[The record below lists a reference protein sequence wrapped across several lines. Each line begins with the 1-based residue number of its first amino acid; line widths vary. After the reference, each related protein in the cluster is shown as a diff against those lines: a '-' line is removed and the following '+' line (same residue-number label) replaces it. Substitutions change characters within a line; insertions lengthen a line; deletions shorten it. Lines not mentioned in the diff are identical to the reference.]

1 MFTRTPPKQQ
11 QGIATVLIVLLIA
24 VSLTA
29 AVLAGIQYNRSAQE
43 QAISLHAQTA
53 AQSKAWETAEAL
65 RIYFEELS
73 DISSLSGQ
81 TNLPINIISDSD
93 LKATLVAAYKESDS
107 PLQIEVKITA
117 EAHKDTKAHAISTL
131 NVVYELTPDPASP
144 SGSDQCPS
152 SSGVDLAGDTDISGG
167 IKIYVDQGRTYD
179 ISVDGNVTIGGVS
192 INGSDG
198 LGGINS
204 IRSTNSINFTGGTST
219 FFEKLHANCD
229 IKLASGASGAD
240 IIYARNNI
248 CLENTATPPA
258 GRYNAEVKANGSV
271 YIKGGQWGHVMALAG
286 KSEQRCPAT
295 ATKYCSPPSAPGV
308 SLAPKPTTRNITTY
322 GTIQS
327 ESSTNSLGVLK
338 ADGNLFTA
346 HGMNFQAAHI
356 GGTCSG
362 PVCDDISPPSHF
374 SLTPVP
380 LVEIKP
386 DTIDISKLEP
396 YANYIFEHDG
406 TNILVKVKNVASILD
421 GTYSLTHKT
430 INYNVV
436 ANFICLEGN
445 PDICHGPI
453 AEGTW
458 TGDTNAISYN
468 EYRKEWT
475 IKGQLAPG
483 FVIFKGNLVLDTGTF
498 TNSFA
503 ATGNAKTTGDLK
515 VYALN
520 YSGYNGKRGDRTF
533 APHGVCNYSK
543 FPVLYPTN
551 LSGLYPTNLCDTSS
565 QTFNYAAIAGYGNNG
580 LITGGDISLGAG
592 NKIFGAVQAGGAF
605 SGSGS
610 TTVHGFI
617 SGLGITQ
624 HTFGGGFTIN
634 LKDLPEGY
642 DPGGGKSTSCPDSSD
657 DQPYIATIRWS
668 RYK

>member
-1 MFTRTPPKQQ
+1 MLTRTPPKQQ

-65 RIYFEELS
+65 RIYFEDLS

-93 LKATLVAAYKESDS
+93 LEATLVAAYKESDS
-107 PLQIEVKITA
+107 PLQIEVEITA

-144 SGSDQCPS
+144 SGSDQCIS
-152 SSGVDLAGDTDISGG
+152 SSSVDLAGDTDISGG
-167 IKIYVDQGRTYD
+167 INIRVDQGRTYD
-179 ISVDGNVTIGGVS
+179 ISVDGNLTIGGVS
-192 INGSDG
+192 IDGSNG

-286 KSEQRCPAT
+286 KSEQSCPAT
-295 ATKYCSPPSAPGV
+295 ATKYCSPPSPPGV
-308 SLAPKPTTRNITTY
+308 SLAPVPTTKNITTY

-327 ESSTNSLGVLK
+327 SSSTDPLGVLK
-338 ADGNLFTA
+338 ADGNLITA
-346 HGMNFQAAHI
+346 NKMKFQAAHI

-362 PVCDDISPPSHF
+362 PVCGDISPPRHF

-436 ANFICLEGN
+436 ANFICLKDDPE
-445 PDICHGPI
+445 ICHGPI
-453 AEGTW
+453 AEGYW
-458 TGDTNAISYN
+458 TGDKNAISYN
-468 EYRKEWT
+468 EDRKEWA
-475 IKGQLAPG
+475 IHGKLAPG
-483 FVIFKGNLVLDTGTF
+483 FVIFKGNLVLESGTF
-498 TNSFA
+498 YNSFA
-503 ATGNAKTTGDLK
+503 ATGNAKTGGDLT

-533 APHGVCNYSK
+533 APYGVCNYLE
-543 FPVLYPTN
+543 FPV
-551 LSGLYPTNLCDTSS
+551 LYPTNLCDTSL

-580 LITGGDISLGAG
+580 LITGGDISLGAR
-592 NKIFGAVQAGGAF
+592 NMIFGAVQAGGAF

-624 HTFGGGFTIN
+624 HTFGGGFTID

-642 DPGGGKSTSCPDSSD
+642 DPGGGKSTSCPGD